1 MYQSAEG
8 VLLTNDAPKA
18 FAMNQSAEGVLLTN
32 DAPQAFCSERTTRR
46 TRFANESRAEGV
58 CDERSADGAARR

>member
-32 DAPQAFCSERTTRR
+32 DAPKAFCYERTTRR
-46 TRFANESRAEGV
+46 RRPPTNQ
-58 CDERSADGAARR
+58 AAKAHC